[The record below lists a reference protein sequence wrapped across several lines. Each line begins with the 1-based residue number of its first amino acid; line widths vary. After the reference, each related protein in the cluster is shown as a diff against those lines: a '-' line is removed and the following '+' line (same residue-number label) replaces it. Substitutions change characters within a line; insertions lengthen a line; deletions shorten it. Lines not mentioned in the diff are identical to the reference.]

1 MTLSDKITNA
11 MKIAMKEK
19 NKFELNVLRAL
30 KTAITAESQ
39 KKGQTHDQETIE
51 LTALTREINTR
62 KKSIAEFEQNL
73 TANRTNSELA
83 EKLQKGIDNFKAE
96 LVVLEKYAPKIPTK
110 DELQTMLDD
119 IVKTKGDV
127 VLDMKKDMGA
137 LIKELK
143 EKAGAMA
150 DGKTIADLVKAKILG

>member
-1 MTLSDKITNA
+1 MTLTNKLNEA

-39 KKGQTHDQETIE
+39 KKGQVNDQETIE

-73 TANRTNSELA
+73 NANKSNNELA
-83 EKLQKGIDNFKAE
+83 DKLQKEIDNFKAE

-110 DELQTMLDD
+110 EELQTMLDD
-119 IVKTKGDV
+119 IVKAKGNV

>member
-1 MTLSDKITNA
+1 MTLTTKLNEA

-39 KKGQTHDQETIE
+39 NKGQTNDQETIE
-51 LTALTREINTR
+51 LTALTREINIR

-73 TANRTNSELA
+73 NANKSNSELVD
-83 EKLQKGIDNFKAE
+83 KLQKGIDNFKAE

-110 DELQTMLDD
+110 EELQAMLDD
-119 IVKTKGDV
+119 IVKAKGDV

>member
-1 MTLSDKITNA
+1 MTLTTKITEA

-19 NKFELNVLRAL
+19 NKFKLNVLRAL
-30 KTAITAESQ
+30 KSAITVESQ
-39 KKGQTHDQETIE
+39 KKGQTNDQETIE

-73 TANRTNSELA
+73 NANKSNSELVD
-83 EKLQKGIDNFKAE
+83 KLQKGIDNFKAE

-110 DELQTMLDD
+110 EELQAMLDD
-119 IVKTKGDV
+119 IVKAKGDV
-127 VLDMKKDMGA
+127 VLNMKKDMGA
-137 LIKELK
+137 LVKELK

>member
-1 MTLSDKITNA
+1 MTLTNKLNEA

-19 NKFELNVLRAL
+19 NKFELNVLRSL
-30 KTAITAESQ
+30 KSAITAESQ
-39 KKGQTHDQETIE
+39 KKGQTNDQETIE

-62 KKSIAEFEQNL
+62 KKSIAEFEGNL
-73 TANRTNSELA
+73 NANQTNHELA
-83 EKLQKGIDNFKAE
+83 TKLQNGIDNFKAE

-110 DELQTMLDD
+110 DELQAMLDD
-119 IVKTKGDV
+119 IVKAKGDV
-127 VLDMKKDMGA
+127 ELNIKKDMGL

-150 DGKTIADLVKAKILG
+150 DGKMVADLVKAKILG

>member
-1 MTLSDKITNA
+1 MTLTTKITEA

-19 NKFELNVLRAL
+19 NKFELNVLRSL
-30 KTAITAESQ
+30 KSAITAESQ
-39 KKGQTHDQETIE
+39 KKGQTNDQETIE

-73 TANRTNSELA
+73 NASKSNSELVD
-83 EKLQKGIDNFKAE
+83 KLQKGIDNFKAE

-110 DELQTMLDD
+110 EELQAMLDD
-119 IVKTKGDV
+119 IVKAKGDV
-127 VLDMKKDMGA
+127 VLDIKKDMGT

-150 DGKTIADLVKAKILG
+150 DGKTIAELVKTKILG

>member
-1 MTLSDKITNA
+1 MTLSEKLTNA

-39 KKGQTHDQETIE
+39 KKGQTNDQETIE

-73 TANRTNSELA
+73 NTNQSNNELVD
-83 EKLQKGIDNFKAE
+83 KLQKGIDNFKAE

-110 DELQTMLDD
+110 EELQAMLDD
-119 IVKTKGDV
+119 IVKAKGDI
-127 VLDMKKDMGA
+127 VLDMKKDMGV
-137 LIKELK
+137 LVKELK

>member
-1 MTLSDKITNA
+1 MTLSETITNA

-39 KKGQTHDQETIE
+39 KKGQTNDQETIE

-62 KKSIAEFEQNL
+62 KKSIVEFEQNL
-73 TANRTNSELA
+73 TANQSNSELA

-110 DELQTMLDD
+110 DELQAMLDD
-119 IVKTKGDV
+119 IVKAKGDV
-127 VLDMKKDMGA
+127 VLDMKKDMGV

-150 DGKTIADLVKAKILG
+150 DGKTIAELVKAKILG

>member
-1 MTLSDKITNA
+1 MTLSDTITEA

-39 KKGQTHDQETIE
+39 KKGQTNDQETIE

-62 KKSIAEFEQNL
+62 KKSIVEFEQNL
-73 TANRTNSELA
+73 TVNKSNHELA

-96 LVVLEKYAPKIPTK
+96 LIVLERYAPKIPTK
-110 DELQTMLDD
+110 EELQTMLDD
-119 IVKTKGDV
+119 IVKAKGDV

-137 LIKELK
+137 LVKELK

-150 DGKTIADLVKAKILG
+150 DGKTIAELVKAKILG

>member
-1 MTLSDKITNA
+1 MTLTNKINEA

-30 KTAITAESQ
+30 KSAITAESQ
-39 KKGQTHDQETIE
+39 KKGQTNDQETIE

-73 TANRTNSELA
+73 NANQSNNELVD
-83 EKLQKGIDNFKAE
+83 KLQKGIDNFKAE

-119 IVKTKGDV
+119 IVKAKGDV
-127 VLDMKKDMGA
+127 VLDMKKDMGV
-137 LIKELK
+137 LVKELK

>member
-1 MTLSDKITNA
+1 MTLTNKINEA

-39 KKGQTHDQETIE
+39 KKGQTNDQEIIE

-73 TANRTNSELA
+73 NANQSNSELVD
-83 EKLQKGIDNFKAE
+83 KLQKGIDNFKAE

-110 DELQTMLDD
+110 EELQAMLDD
-119 IVKTKGDV
+119 IVKAKGDV
-127 VLDMKKDMGA
+127 VLNMKKDMGA

>member
-1 MTLSDKITNA
+1 MTLTNKLNEA

-39 KKGQTHDQETIE
+39 KKGQTNDQETIE

-62 KKSIAEFEQNL
+62 KKSIVEFEQNL
-73 TANRTNSELA
+73 NANQSNNELVD
-83 EKLQKGIDNFKAE
+83 KLQKGIDNFKAE

-110 DELQTMLDD
+110 EELQTMLDD
-119 IVKTKGDV
+119 IVKAKGNV
-127 VLDMKKDMGA
+127 VLDMKKDMGV
-137 LIKELK
+137 LVKELK

-150 DGKTIADLVKAKILG
+150 DGKTIAELVKTKILG

>member
-1 MTLSDKITNA
+1 MTLTNKLNEA

-30 KTAITAESQ
+30 KSAITAESQ
-39 KKGQTHDQETIE
+39 KKGQTNDQETIE

-73 TANRTNSELA
+73 NANQSNSELVD
-83 EKLQKGIDNFKAE
+83 KLQKGIDNFKAE
-96 LVVLEKYAPKIPTK
+96 LVVLEKYAPKILTK
-110 DELQTMLDD
+110 EELQAMLDD
-119 IVKTKGDV
+119 IVKAKGDV

>member
-1 MTLSDKITNA
+1 MTLTNKINEA

-39 KKGQTHDQETIE
+39 KKGQTNDQEIIE

-73 TANRTNSELA
+73 NANQSNSELVD
-83 EKLQKGIDNFKAE
+83 KLQKGIDNFKAE

-110 DELQTMLDD
+110 EELQAMLDD
-119 IVKTKGDV
+119 IVKAKGDV
-127 VLDMKKDMGA
+127 VLNMNKDMGA

>member
-1 MTLSDKITNA
+1 MTLTTKLNEA

-39 KKGQTHDQETIE
+39 KKGQTNDQETIE

-73 TANRTNSELA
+73 NANKSNSELVD
-83 EKLQKGIDNFKAE
+83 KLQKGIDNFKTE

-110 DELQTMLDD
+110 EELQAMLDD
-119 IVKTKGDV
+119 IVKAKGDV